1 VPQLKDSGVCFAC
14 GKQNP
19 DGLQLPIQNRAGFVE
34 LDYAVPEKYQGWV
47 GIIHGGI
54 VATILDE
61 LCAWAGTNAG
71 HNVVTA
77 ELQVRWRKPLGAG
90 RRIHGTGRVIEE
102 KGRLLIA
109 ESRLTDE
116 TGAVIAEATGKMMKS
131 EAT

>member
-1 VPQLKDSGVCFAC
+1 MPPLKDSGVCFAC
-14 GKQNP
+14 GKHNP
-19 DGLQLPIQNRAGFVE
+19 DGMQLPIQNRPGFVE
-34 LDYAVPEKYQGWV
+34 LDYVVPEKYQGWV

-77 ELQVRWRKPLGAG
+77 ELQVRWRKPLRTG
-90 RRIHGTGRVIEE
+90 RRIHGTGRVIDE

-131 EAT
+131 QGT